1 MYRKQNLTYVLTML
15 EAIEKIFLYTQDIK
29 DADDFFTKN
38 HQMPFN
44 ACQTLLL
51 LIGEE
56 VRKIDEGLE
65 AEHPEIPW
73 HLIIGLRNR
82 IAYDYR
88 SIDPNISYDIVI
100 NYLPALKQTLIEM
113 IPKIEFE
120 DELMERI
127 LSSDFYQNIGY
138 LRDKG
143 SRRK

>member
-1 MYRKQNLTYVLTML
+1 MYKKQNLTYVLTML

-38 HQMPFN
+38 QQMNFN

-82 IAYDYR
+82 IAHDYR
-88 SIDPNISYDIVI
+88 SIDPNISYDIVT
-100 NYLPALKQTLIEM
+100 NYLPVLKQTLIEM

-138 LRDKG
+138 LRDIDDK
-143 SRRK
+143 S